1 MENKQVISK
10 KGNLVDQSNPLIQI
24 TPKKK
29 DKIDRE
35 EQSTRRTGVFLLYL
49 DSIRKTSFG
58 KYDRNR
64 YKS

>member
-10 KGNLVDQSNPLIQI
+10 KGNSVDQSNPLIQI
-24 TPKKK
+24 TSKKE

-49 DSIRKTSFG
+49 DSIRKMSFG
-58 KYDRNR
+58 KYNRNH
-64 YKS
+64 YES